1 MTQNPTIAERLQ
13 PILAARLET
22 LTGIVRE
29 VCGTAVGQH
38 AQDAIIADLADRL
51 QDTCTG
57 LHATIEDIQDI
68 GANTLP
74 LQWAD
79 AEQRSFEISTLLQDY
94 GHMNR
99 LHRYI
104 LQTGAQLTGLEDLS
118 AEQAEEILEQ
128 DSSAFTQPA
137 ERISALALY
146 SYMKAQGV
154 ENQMTLDR
162 AAIYGH
168 VFYFITAATGRQGT
182 AFDGVKL
189 TQEELE
195 AITPVGCSPVVS
207 ATLLKMNRKELQNG
221 VEAYLLGKTPKQTQ
235 HLNTQVISTL
245 QNTADILS
253 RSLITADMDEDGQ
266 ALIARPLLQA
276 LQEKKQKARERAAE
290 MARKDAADLTGEA
303 LTEWI
308 DRKANSLTPSAT
320 YIMQALRGAVVISN
334 LEKPTADGEEKATYR
349 LTLRQLTQ
357 HSTGQKEP
365 NNEQIQRTWEAF
377 RFLSTQ
383 QVEFIEYRTKK
394 DTRRRR
400 GRKPQTSTHTA
411 DIIEGQGQE
420 EKTIYTPY
428 RVLTNPMTATFVQEL
443 TDGKTYSGSTEVFLD
458 IHHIITE
465 GRRQEVI
472 TMKDGS
478 KAFIKRPV
486 AHLNSMQQLYSF
498 SSVQEIR
505 FYGVVLSKSHI
516 LEEDL
521 LQQVFDYDNR
531 IACSEDEQKERR
543 SQQKNKGRDRE
554 QLHDMFI
561 KAKATG
567 LIAWYSR
574 QQTIDKRTGKP
585 AFVWKWG
592 RPEGSTKQL
601 K

>member
-128 DSSAFTQPA
+128 EGSAFTQPA

-146 SYMKAQGV
+146 SYLKAQGV

-168 VFYFITAATGRQGT
+168 VFYFITAATGKKGT

-221 VEAYLLGKTPKQTQ
+221 VEAYLLGKIPKQAIDSSA
-235 HLNTQVISTL
+235 QVISTL

-253 RSLITADMDEDGQ
+253 RSLRTADMNEDGQ

-276 LQEKKQKARERAAE
+276 LQEKKAAG
-290 MARKDAADLTGEA
+290 AVV
-303 LTEWI
+303 
-308 DRKANSLTPSAT
+308 PSAT
-320 YIMQALRGAVVISN
+320 YITQALRGAVVISN

-400 GRKPQTSTHTA
+400 GRKPQNMAPVA
-411 DIIEGQGQE
+411 DIVEGQGQE

-428 RVLTNPMTATFVQEL
+428 KILTNPMTATFVQPL

-472 TMKDGS
+472 TTPDGS

-486 AHLNSMQQLYSF
+486 AHLNSLQQVYSF
-498 SSVQEIR
+498 TSVQEIR

-521 LQQVFDYDNR
+521 LQQVFDYENR
-531 IACSEDEQKERR
+531 IACSEDKQKERR
-543 SQQKNKGRDRE
+543 SQQQHKGRDRE

-561 KAKATG
+561 KAKDTG